1 MKPTARAIFV
11 AAVAAAAFFGAL
23 GTGYYLA
30 AQSAV
35 NDDELR
41 RATAVNCKSILQL
54 RDAAAAIVKRSG
66 EAAAANPRYSEP
78 EKVRLAAFYAENV
91 TQIEV
96 VDCTPH
102 P

>member
-1 MKPTARAIFV
+1 MKPTARAILV
-11 AAVAAAAFFGAL
+11 AALAAAAFFAAL

-30 AQSAV
+30 ARGAV

-41 RATAVNCKSILQL
+41 RATAGNCKSILQL
-54 RDAAAAIVKRSG
+54 RDAAASVVKRSG
-66 EAAAANPRYSEP
+66 EVAAGNPRYSET
-78 EKVRLAAFYAENV
+78 EKTRLAAFYAENV
-91 TQIEV
+91 KQIEL